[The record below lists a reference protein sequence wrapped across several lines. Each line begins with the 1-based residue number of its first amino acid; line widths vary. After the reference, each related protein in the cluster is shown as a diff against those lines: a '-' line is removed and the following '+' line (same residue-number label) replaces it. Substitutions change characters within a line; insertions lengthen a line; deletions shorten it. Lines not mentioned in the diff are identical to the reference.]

1 MPGYLIHLAS
11 CQTKLLKNRSFVLGV
26 EAPDLLKKYYKMTK
40 DINEVQKKYETLKTE
55 DMPDFERLSKR
66 IKQQESKHSDSGLHF
81 GVSSK
86 PNIEACMEDL
96 TEEEKQQPFWK
107 GYLWHLSTDAI
118 IYHQLDIES
127 KFEKSLRPYQND
139 DNFDERHQEAVS
151 TLHEDWD
158 KTNLL
163 VLVNYPEIKL
173 PKEIDEL
180 KVVQLKTGEPEYVD
194 WKVLASSINLL
205 RKFDPLN
212 KDIRVLLDSLISLT
226 EI

>member
-86 PNIEACMEDL
+86 PNIDACMEDL
-96 TEEEKQQPFWK
+96 TEEEKQKPFWK
-107 GYLWHLSTDAI
+107 GYLWHLLTDAI
-118 IYHQLDIES
+118 IYHQLDIERI
-127 KFEKSLRPYQND
+127 FEEVLEPYKNDHNFKKLR
-139 DNFDERHQEAVS
+139 QETIA
-151 TLHEDWD
+151 TLHSDWD

-163 VLVNYPEIKL
+163 VRLKYPEIRL
-173 PKEIDEL
+173 PREIEEL
-180 KVVQLKTGEPEYVD
+180 KDVEFKKGDPEYVD
-194 WKVLASSINLL
+194 WKVLESSIDLL
-205 RKFDPLN
+205 RRFDPLN
-212 KDIRVLLDSLISLT
+212 KDIKVLIDSLISLT

>member
-1 MPGYLIHLAS
+1 
-11 CQTKLLKNRSFVLGV
+11 
-26 EAPDLLKKYYKMTK
+26 
-40 DINEVQKKYETLKTE
+40 
-55 DMPDFERLSKR
+55 
-66 IKQQESKHSDSGLHF
+66 
-81 GVSSK
+81 
-86 PNIEACMEDL
+86 MEDL

>member
-81 GVSSK
+81 GSISK

-96 TEEEKQQPFWK
+96 TEEEKQNPFWK
-107 GYLWHLSTDAI
+107 GYLWHLLSVR
-118 IYHQLDIES
+118 Y
-127 KFEKSLRPYQND
+127 
-139 DNFDERHQEAVS
+139 
-151 TLHEDWD
+151 
-158 KTNLL
+158 
-163 VLVNYPEIKL
+163 
-173 PKEIDEL
+173 
-180 KVVQLKTGEPEYVD
+180 
-194 WKVLASSINLL
+194 
-205 RKFDPLN
+205 
-212 KDIRVLLDSLISLT
+212 
-226 EI
+226 